1 MHFTWNRVKNQ
12 ILGEFKSA
20 PAEWFWLCGLLVIS
34 LSLPL
39 TRAPS
44 SYWSALSWRF
54 TMSRSM
60 TWWNRP
66 LWPCTFGR
74 TWRKVSLWIAWLRSQ
89 CPLPW
94 KPMRSVS
101 RHYVQ
106 NRLYLQYIFTNSS
119 SRGQIYRK
127 GSCSCSCFKQVYNF
141 CQTKCDLQCQNM
153 FILFYS
159 MLMSMV
165 WEKLNDCSINM

>member
-20 PAEWFWLCGLLVIS
+20 PAEWFWLCGLIVIS

-101 RHYVQ
+101 RQYVL
-106 NRLYLQYIFTNSS
+106 NILYLQCIFTNSS
-119 SRGQIYRK
+119 SRGQKDLVVVLVLNR
-127 GSCSCSCFKQVYNF
+127 FKIIV
-141 CQTKCDLQCQNM
+141 KQNVIFSAKIGLSY
-153 FILFYS
+153 FIL
-159 MLMSMV
+159 
-165 WEKLNDCSINM
+165 C